1 VDRFCLGGIDGP
13 TVGDPVTAEQMRALF
28 GCGLDP
34 LAELRHQQLE
44 GPELT
49 PRDYQDAARLGAPFK
64 IVESDAAPPSGLAR
78 HAVAEVD
85 DS

>member
-1 VDRFCLGGIDGP
+1 VHCSAAAWTRWPNSG
-13 TVGDPVTAEQMRALF
+13 
-28 GCGLDP
+28 
-34 LAELRHQQLE
+34 HQQLE